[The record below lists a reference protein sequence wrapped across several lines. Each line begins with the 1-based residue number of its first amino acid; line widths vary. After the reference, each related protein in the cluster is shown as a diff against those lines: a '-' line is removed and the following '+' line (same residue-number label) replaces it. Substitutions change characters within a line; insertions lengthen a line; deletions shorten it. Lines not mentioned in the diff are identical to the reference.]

1 VLPRIA
7 AAPGSLSPASSPSTF
22 APRKSPPAVG
32 QAQAGKQGVLRWDD
46 KPTLEFDDTHPSV
59 AALEIAPAPRFGC
72 PQELFQ

>member
-1 VLPRIA
+1 
-7 AAPGSLSPASSPSTF
+7 
-22 APRKSPPAVG
+22 VG

-72 PQELFQ
+72 PPELFQ